1 MCGFTGIMDIRGRR
15 DIDTRIV
22 QHMSDLLTHRGPDGS
37 GQFDTP
43 GIALGH
49 RRLAI
54 LDVAGGQQPM
64 FNETGSVAVVYNGEI
79 YNFQDLV
86 QELIARGHRFQTRC
100 DTEVVVHA
108 WEEWGEACVD
118 RFRGMF
124 AFAIWDS
131 VAEVLFLARDR
142 VGEKPLYYSVT
153 GDGFFLFASEL
164 RAVVAGLP
172 NAPVMDAE
180 AIEDYFAL
188 GYVPD
193 PKSIYAGIY
202 KLPPAHTLRVSRAQG
217 LSQPRRYWDVRFADQ
232 PRRLSETCA
241 ELLERLQAAVQ
252 MRLISDV
259 PLGAFLSGGV
269 DSSGIVAFMA
279 QASSLPVKT
288 CSIGFDNPDFDE
300 SAHAAV
306 IAQRYK
312 TDHLCEIVRIDAC
325 DLIDRLA
332 IAYSEPFAD
341 SSALPTYLLSAIARK
356 RVTVALSGDGGD
368 EVFAGY
374 RRYVFEH
381 RQGQIRKLLPQGLSR
396 PAFGMLSAIY
406 PKLDWAP
413 RALRAKATFE
423 ALAADPVAGYF
434 RSVALMPTPLRQRL
448 FSGDFKAQLRGYSAL
463 EVLRCHGDRAG
474 TTDPVAQSQYID
486 LQTWLPGGMLTKVDR
501 ASMANSLEV
510 RTPFL
515 DHELIEWA
523 ASLSVDLK
531 IRGSAGK
538 YVLKKALEPHLPAQ
552 TLYRTKQGFSLPLK
566 AWFEGSLHQRLRDAL
581 DGPSLRDSAI
591 FDMTFLKGLV
601 AQNASGM
608 HNHSRILWALVM
620 FDAFL
625 RQRKVDVLPHRK
637 TMAEAAAQ

>member
-1 MCGFTGIMDIRGRR
+1 
-15 DIDTRIV
+15 
-22 QHMSDLLTHRGPDGS
+22 
-37 GQFDTP
+37 
-43 GIALGH
+43 
-49 RRLAI
+49 
-54 LDVAGGQQPM
+54 
-64 FNETGSVAVVYNGEI
+64 
-79 YNFQDLV
+79 
-86 QELIARGHRFQTRC
+86 
-100 DTEVVVHA
+100 
-108 WEEWGEACVD
+108 
-118 RFRGMF
+118 
-124 AFAIWDS
+124 
-131 VAEVLFLARDR
+131 
-142 VGEKPLYYSVT
+142 
-153 GDGFFLFASEL
+153 
-164 RAVVAGLP
+164 
-172 NAPVMDAE
+172 
-180 AIEDYFAL
+180 
-188 GYVPD
+188 
-193 PKSIYAGIY
+193 
-202 KLPPAHTLRVSRAQG
+202 
-217 LSQPRRYWDVRFADQ
+217 
-232 PRRLSETCA
+232 
-241 ELLERLQAAVQ
+241 

-300 SAHAAV
+300 SAYAAM
-306 IAQRYK
+306 IAERYK
-312 TDHLCEIVRIDAC
+312 TDHLCEIVRVDAC

-396 PAFGMLSAIY
+396 PAFRMLSAIY

-434 RSVALMPTPLRQRL
+434 RSVALVPTPLRQRL
-448 FSGDFKAQLRGYSAL
+448 FSGDFKAQLGGYSAL
-463 EVLRCHGDRAG
+463 EVLRYHADRAG

-552 TLYRTKQGFSLPLK
+552 ILYRTKQGFSLPLK
-566 AWFEGSLHQRLRDAL
+566 TWFEGSLHQRLRDAL
-581 DGPSLRDSAI
+581 DGPFLRDIAI
-591 FDMTFLKGLV
+591 FDMTSLKDLV
-601 AQNASGM
+601 VQNASGM
-608 HNHSRILWALVM
+608 QNHSRILWALVM

-625 RQRKVDVLPHRK
+625 RQRKVDLFSHRK
-637 TMAEAAAQ
+637 TTVEAAAQ